1 MELLLEIMNKI
12 PTEFS
17 LQGHPI
23 KVNMYDEIENGLFGD
38 YDCAKEVIRIA
49 KNIRRDS
56 ELIPLNETQI
66 MASFIHEFIHALQ
79 WHSGHEFSE
88 IEAQTYSGM
97 IIEFLNTRKYE

>member
-1 MELLLEIMNKI
+1 MKI
-12 PTEFS
+12 PKEFTIH
-17 LQGHPI
+17 GHTI
-23 KVNMYDEIENGLFGD
+23 KVNIYDELNVYGD
-38 YDCAKEVIRIA
+38 YDNAKEVIRIA